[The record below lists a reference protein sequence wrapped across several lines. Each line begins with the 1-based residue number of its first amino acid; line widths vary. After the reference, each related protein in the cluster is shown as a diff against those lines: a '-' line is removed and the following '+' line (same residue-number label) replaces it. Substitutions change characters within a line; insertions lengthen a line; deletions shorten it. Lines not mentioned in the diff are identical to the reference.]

1 MKNKFQIF
9 PVIAIFIYLLK
20 WEITLMILYVKTDYF
35 VEIHEKNTIKELI
48 NHELFI
54 KHLKIIEII

>member
-1 MKNKFQIF
+1 
-9 PVIAIFIYLLK
+9 
-20 WEITLMILYVKTDYF
+20 MILYVKTDYF

>member
-20 WEITLMILYVKTDYF
+20 WEITLMILSVKTDYF